1 MPPTGKSSSNFLIT
15 MSSTSNL
22 RKRLDALIQNGKAI
36 KRSAETTLAWRSLQ
50 MAKAWLGKALG
61 YQGNATPYKAVSTAA
76 EIPPTA
82 DVATEAFPLTSDHLA
97 NVNAMRG
104 AIQSEIESIEG
115 LMPTE
120 PRQRHCYQKSLDH
133 LVEAKMW
140 YGFELAELREAEQ
153 QRSINEAVAGAKF
166 DGETGTDYVIKEKIS
181 ENENKGSKK
190 EQQGAP
196 DKKG

>member
-1 MPPTGKSSSNFLIT
+1 

-22 RKRLDALIQNGKAI
+22 RKRLDALIQNGKTI
-36 KRSAETTLAWRSLQ
+36 KRSAETTSAWRSLQ
-50 MAKAWLGKALG
+50 MSKAWLGKAAS
-61 YQGNATPYKAVSTAA
+61 YQGNGSIVDTAKVLDAEPYLPASTADG
-76 EIPPTA
+76 IPPTSN
-82 DVATEAFPLTSDHLA
+82 VSTEAPPLADDHLA
-97 NVNAMRG
+97 NVNIMRDQ
-104 AIQSEIESIEG
+104 IQSEIESIEG